1 MHELI
6 VKLQQPCK
14 TFLTSNNNGHFF
26 LLSLIKIVL
35 QPSLVYKVNQQNI
48 TPESEYVEV
57 WMFLILIDINFVIK
71 INLEEKLSRLSIHF
85 NRKEKFKPTNFLP
98 VKTN

>member
-1 MHELI
+1 MLKFECL
-6 VKLQQPCK
+6 
-14 TFLTSNNNGHFF
+14 F
-26 LLSLIKIVL
+26 
-35 QPSLVYKVNQQNI
+35 
-48 TPESEYVEV
+48 
-57 WMFLILIDINFVIK
+57 ILIDINFVIK